1 MKQHS
6 GMRPHDIVV
15 LLKIIS
21 KGNTPWRHQD
31 LSNELFISQSEI
43 SESLHRSQLAGLID
57 VDKKKVYRQSLLD
70 FIEYGLRYVYPV
82 KPGSMVNG
90 IYTAHSHPFMQQQ
103 FKSEV
108 NYVWPS
114 ERGPVRGLS
123 IEPLYKDVVK
133 AAISDEKLY
142 KMLAL
147 IDIMRVGRTREL
159 KIAIGELHKM
169 IINEPQR

>member
-1 MKQHS
+1 MKKHS
-6 GMRPHDIVV
+6 GMRPQDIVI

-43 SESLHRSQLAGLID
+43 SESLNRNQFAGLIGG
-57 VDKKKVYRQSLLD
+57 DKKKVHRQSLLN
-70 FIEYGLRYVYPV
+70 FIEYGLRYVYPA

-103 FKSEV
+103 FKSEI
-108 NYVWPS
+108 NYVWPA

-123 IEPLYKDVVK
+123 IEPLYKEVVK
-133 AAISDEKLY
+133 AVILDENLY

-147 IDIMRVGRTREL
+147 IDVVRVGRMREL
-159 KIAIGELHKM
+159 QIAFEELNKM
-169 IINEPQR
+169 IIK

>member
-1 MKQHS
+1 
-6 GMRPHDIVV
+6 MRPQDIVV

-43 SESLHRSQLAGLID
+43 SESLHRNQEAGLIGG
-57 VDKKKVYRQSLLD
+57 DKKKVYRQSLLN
-70 FIEYGLRYVYPV
+70 FIEYGLRYVYPA
-82 KPGSMVNG
+82 KPGAMANG

-103 FKSEV
+103 FRSEI
-108 NYVWPS
+108 NYVWPA

-123 IEPLYKDVVK
+123 IEPLYKEVVK
-133 AAISDEKLY
+133 AVMLDEKLY

-147 IDIMRVGRTREL
+147 IDVVRVGKMREL
-159 KIAIGELHKM
+159 KIALEELNKT
-169 IINEPQR
+169 IIK